1 MQEWVRRV
9 SSASQN
15 FGELVQIIYSSRSLL
30 GGAIA
35 DVSAGIA
42 DILRVSRRY
51 NAAEDI
57 TGALF
62 FNGQSFAQV
71 LEGTPLAVSSLYAH
85 ILNDKRHT
93 DVCLLQ
99 HAYITRRCFEGW
111 AMAYVEGAGGRGFTI
126 TPGLL
131 KDVMHTSDG
140 CAGPV
145 IQLMKYVMV
154 ER

>member
-1 MQEWVRRV
+1 VQEWPV
-9 SSASQN
+9 SFASTS

-30 GGAIA
+30 GGTTAA
-35 DVSAGIA
+35 LATGIS
-42 DILRVSRRY
+42 DILKVSRQH
-51 NAAEDI
+51 NARENV

-62 FNGQSFAQV
+62 FNGRSFAQV
-71 LEGTPLAVSSLYAH
+71 LEGSPLAISNVYTN
-85 ILNDKRHT
+85 ILKDNRHT
-93 DVCLLQ
+93 DVCLL
-99 HAYITRRCFEGW
+99 HHEYIPRRCFEGW

-131 KDVMHTSDG
+131 QDVMQDSEG

-145 IQLMKYVMV
+145 LQLMKYVMA